1 MEPDVEK
8 FHEIIRMESTY
19 REGHHKEC
27 LDEIIS
33 TTDGLN
39 DKKDILWTLEVSEG
53 RIRNKIVGDDIDNA
67 EDIAAIVS
75 YVFDFCRDIFPNQEF
90 LIDNIHRFL

>member
-27 LDEIIS
+27 LDGIIS
-33 TTDGLN
+33 TIDGLN
-39 DKKDILWTLEVSEG
+39 YKKRYPPDARS
-53 RIRNKIVGDDIDNA
+53 
-67 EDIAAIVS
+67 
-75 YVFDFCRDIFPNQEF
+75 Q
-90 LIDNIHRFL
+90 